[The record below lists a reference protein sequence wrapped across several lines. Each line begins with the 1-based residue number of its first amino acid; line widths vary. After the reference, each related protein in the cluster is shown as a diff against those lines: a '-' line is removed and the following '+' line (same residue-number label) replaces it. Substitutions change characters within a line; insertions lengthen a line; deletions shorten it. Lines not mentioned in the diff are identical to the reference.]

1 MGFAWLLQEEGA
13 SIDVPAM
20 LPSKLK
26 KLPHFSQKYVKPLVL
41 HKIAKI
47 H

>member
-1 MGFAWLLQEEGA
+1 MKTLKYHMGFAWLLQEEGV

-26 KLPHFSQKYVKPLVL
+26 KTTTF
-41 HKIAKI
+41 
-47 H
+47 